1 MKAMFVSTA
10 SSWGVR
16 ASGMSETA
24 PTVPWIVSS
33 KVRPVKTRVVMS
45 FSGWVRVAHEGMSL
59 DSGTFSGSQ
68 KLPVRRSQTSK
79 SLSSSRRFQLMA
91 WTRSMS
97 LIFCGVMFLLTAG
110 RKPAAVSPLPACQA
124 RAELPGKPARTIR
137 GPRPSCHAP
146 ASRSIA
152 THSLMARLAITARLD
167 RFHGAR
173 RQSDSRRL
181 PATRR

>member
-1 MKAMFVSTA
+1 MKAMFDSTA
-10 SSWGVR
+10 CSWGVR

-45 FSGWVRVAHEGMSL
+45 FSGWAKVAHEGMSL

-97 LIFCGVMFLLTAG
+97 LIFCGVMSLLTAG
-110 RKPAAVSPLPACQA
+110 RKPAAVSPLPACKAPCRDTGQA
-124 RAELPGKPARTIR
+124 CADD
-137 GPRPSCHAP
+137 PRPLPIMSRARIAVYRDSLDHGEARDHGETRPPPRCS
-146 ASRSIA
+146 ASA
-152 THSLMARLAITARLD
+152 
-167 RFHGAR
+167 
-173 RQSDSRRL
+173 
-181 PATRR
+181 